1 MKEREVF
8 HVIALVGAGL
18 SLLICTIA
26 ANQENWPKAL
36 FFLAFAWYVAW
47 SDVEAR
53 R

>member
-1 MKEREVF
+1 MKEREVL
-8 HVIALVGAGL
+8 HVIALVAGAS

-36 FFLAFAWYVAW
+36 FFLAFAWCVAW